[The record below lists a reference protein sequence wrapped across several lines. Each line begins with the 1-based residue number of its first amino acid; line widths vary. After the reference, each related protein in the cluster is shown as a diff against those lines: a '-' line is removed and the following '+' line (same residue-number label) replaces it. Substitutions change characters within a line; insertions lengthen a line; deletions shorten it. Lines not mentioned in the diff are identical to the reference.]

1 MRFSINNVNRSYI
14 GYLAHVIFVSFLA
27 FEIEVI
33 IDQDINNN
41 IVISTSENGKKL
53 VLENPFSHKI
63 YDNYRI
69 NNVLLIDDYCFD
81 LINLSPPQF
90 LEDFVGLPLFMGG
103 NKISEEVYGIK
114 TDVDIL
120 GSIFF
125 ILSRMEELDNTKLD
139 EHHRFSAKESI
150 AYKLGFLDRP
160 IVDEYVELLWSMMKY
175 LWPELKRK
183 ETTTEFI
190 VGCDVDTPFDCST
203 KSISNLNR
211 PLGGD

>member
-1 MRFSINNVNRSYI
+1 MQMRFSINNVNRSYI

-27 FEIEVI
+27 VEIEVI

-69 NNVLLIDDYCFD
+69 NIVLLIDDYCFD

-103 NKISEEVYGIK
+103 NKISEKIYGIK

-120 GSIFF
+120 GSIFLYSHVWKSWT
-125 ILSRMEELDNTKLD
+125 IRNWMNITDL
-139 EHHRFSAKESI
+139 
-150 AYKLGFLDRP
+150 
-160 IVDEYVELLWSMMKY
+160 V
-175 LWPELKRK
+175 LK
-183 ETTTEFI
+183 
-190 VGCDVDTPFDCST
+190 
-203 KSISNLNR
+203 NL
-211 PLGGD
+211 